1 MLVINFKKVFIKK
14 ILFKILVI
22 CNGLNVILLIVMIFL
37 FFKIN
42 KEIMLFNIILII
54 IGGKEIIL
62 FNILLIIII
71 IFIGDIII
79 KIIDVILL

>member
-62 FNILLIIII
+62 FNILIIII
-71 IFIGDIII
+71 IVIVDIII
-79 KIIDVILL
+79 KIIDEILL